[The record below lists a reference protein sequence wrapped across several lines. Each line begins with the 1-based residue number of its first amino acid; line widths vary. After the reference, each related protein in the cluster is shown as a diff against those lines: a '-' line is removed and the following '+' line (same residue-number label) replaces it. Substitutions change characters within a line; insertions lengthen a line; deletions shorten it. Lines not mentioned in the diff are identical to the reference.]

1 MLFSFFLVYA
11 FFSITPSIFDSSLD
25 GGVRNGS
32 YLAFC
37 LLPLFLQAYF
47 IKLNKKELEKILKR
61 ENKLELAEQCFKFL
75 ETRTSLDLA
84 GLTGDIFE
92 H

>member
-1 MLFSFFLVYA
+1 MTNERATWSSFSGA
-11 FFSITPSIFDSSLD
+11 
-25 GGVRNGS
+25 
-32 YLAFC
+32 LA
-37 LLPLFLQAYF
+37 
-47 IKLNKKELEKILKR
+47 KLEKILKR